1 MTDFKLPAW
10 GQEPRA
16 KVHHTDLIA
25 ANNLKKEEIGK
36 CP

>member
-16 KVHHTDLIA
+16 KVHHTDPIA